1 MKAALYL
8 RVSTKEQDY
17 LNQLKPL
24 QDFAAARSWERV
36 HIYAEKESAWKMGQQ
51 HELEGLKQSARR
63 HDFDILLVWAL
74 DRLTRG
80 GPAAILN
87 LVAEFEKYGV
97 KIISF
102 QESWTET
109 LDASTLPLFLSIAGW
124 LAQMESKRRSERI
137 RAGAERVK
145 ADGKTKSGKPWGRPK
160 GRKDGPDV
168 KRKRSNY
175 YRRWENEREVNNL
188 PSGVTSKTGGENTPA
203 AIVNS
208 ELPGGQNKV

>member
-17 LNQLKPL
+17 LNQLTPL
-24 QDFAAARSWERV
+24 QDFAAARSWENVRV
-36 HIYAEKESAWKMGQQ
+36 YAESESAWKQGQQ
-51 HELEGLKQSARR
+51 HELEVLKQSARR
-63 HDFDILLVWAL
+63 GEFNILLVWAL

-109 LDASTLPLFLSIAGW
+109 LDANTLPLFLSISGW
-124 LAQMESKRRSERI
+124 LAEMESKRRSERI
-137 RAGAERVK
+137 RAS
-145 ADGKTKSGKPWGRPK
+145 ADKTKETGLTVKGKKWGRPP
-160 GRKDGPDV
+160 GRKDGDKV
-168 KRKRSNY
+168 KRKRSGY
-175 YRRWENEREVNNL
+175 YKRWENEREIKPL
-188 PSGVTSKTGGENTPA
+188 IK
-203 AIVNS
+203 
-208 ELPGGQNKV
+208 